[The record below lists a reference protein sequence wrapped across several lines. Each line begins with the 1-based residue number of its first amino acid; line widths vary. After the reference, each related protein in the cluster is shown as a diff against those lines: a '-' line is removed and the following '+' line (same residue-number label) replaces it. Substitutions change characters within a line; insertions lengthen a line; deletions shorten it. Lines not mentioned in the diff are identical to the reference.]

1 MIRRPPRSTRTDTL
15 FPYTTLFRSAQCRS
29 RQYRASRP
37 GIGCLGFGIDGG
49 MMERHP
55 DWERLEKLMPA
66 VRAFQRL
73 AQEHGID
80 DIFQDNGGIFQDNG
94 GKILQMVLALNFQGI
109 PERDRLVS
117 GMRVLVRGDFGGR
130 GVNKK
135 KNH

>member
-73 AQEHGID
+73 TQEHGID

-94 GKILQMVLALNFQGI
+94 GKILQMLRSEEHTSELQS
-109 PERDRLVS
+109 L
-117 GMRVLVRGDFGGR
+117 MRSSYAVFCLK
-130 GVNKK
+130 KK
-135 KNH
+135 KNNA

>member
-1 MIRRPPRSTRTDTL
+1 
-15 FPYTTLFRSAQCRS
+15 
-29 RQYRASRP
+29 
-37 GIGCLGFGIDGG
+37 

-94 GKILQMVLALNFQGI
+94 GKILQMLLALNIQGI
-109 PERDRLVS
+109 PGERVTTLLTRWVGGTTARASIS
-117 GMRVLVRGDFGGR
+117 GQRPTSLP
-130 GVNKK
+130 NLQTTYEKPE
-135 KNH
+135 

>member
-1 MIRRPPRSTRTDTL
+1 
-15 FPYTTLFRSAQCRS
+15 
-29 RQYRASRP
+29 
-37 GIGCLGFGIDGG
+37 

-94 GKILQMVLALNFQGI
+94 GKILQMLLALNLHGI
-109 PERDRLVS
+109 PGERVTTLLTRSEENTSELQS
-117 GMRVLVRGDFGGR
+117 LMRNAYALFFL
-130 GVNKK
+130 KK
-135 KNH
+135 KKQPILITS

>member
-1 MIRRPPRSTRTDTL
+1 
-15 FPYTTLFRSAQCRS
+15 
-29 RQYRASRP
+29 
-37 GIGCLGFGIDGG
+37 

-94 GKILQMVLALNFQGI
+94 GKILQMLLALNLQGI
-109 PERDRLVS
+109 PGERVTTLLTRRVGSTNSRASIS
-117 GMRVLVRGDFGGR
+117 GYRPASLPIIISMFRSLTSIGKIR
-130 GVNKK
+130 
-135 KNH
+135 

>member
-15 FPYTTLFRSAQCRS
+15 FPYTTLFRSGRSGRHSSQLSGRNRTPAAQCRS

-66 VRAFQRL
+66 VWALQRL

-80 DIFQDNGGIFQDNG
+80 DNFQHNG
-94 GKILQMVLALNFQGI
+94 GKILQMLLALNLTCI
-109 PERDRLVS
+109 KSE
-117 GMRVLVRGDFGGR
+117 
-130 GVNKK
+130 
-135 KNH
+135 

>member
-80 DIFQDNGGIFQDNG
+80 DIFQDNGGQIFP
-94 GKILQMVLALNFQGI
+94 LLLSTTLQGI
-109 PERDRLVS
+109 PGQRYPARLNMEVGS
-117 GMRVLVRGDFGGR
+117 TKPKEP
-130 GVNKK
+130 N
-135 KNH
+135 

>member
-29 RQYRASRP
+29 RKCRAVRP

-80 DIFQDNGGIFQDNG
+80 DIFQDNGG
-94 GKILQMVLALNFQGI
+94 KILQMLLALNLQGI
-109 PERDRLVS
+109 PGERVTTLLTRRVGSTNSRASIS
-117 GMRVLVRGDFGGR
+117 G
-130 GVNKK
+130 
-135 KNH
+135 